1 MKKFLQ
7 TIFIL
12 VYAVVAVT
20 VTVLLLSY
28 NDYKISEIGEKTV
41 YPVTSDLSE
50 KYKKGCL
57 LIINKAKQGDIK
69 VGDKVFY
76 YRAISKESF
85 EVVLD
90 TVIDIEKSGS
100 KETYLFEGNE
110 QHGIDDIIGKESNT
124 KAISIDKNSY
134 NENKEV
140 GIDETYSLLSGYVN
154 QYKSYLDKNLEKA
167 YELLDDEYREKK
179 FQNSYEKFID

>member
-124 KAISIDKNSY
+124 AIYENLGTVLSILESRWGYLFLVVIVTLMLLLQEIFALITEIKY
-134 NENKEV
+134 GNEE
-140 GIDETYSLLSGYVN
+140 ETE
-154 QYKSYLDKNLEKA
+154 EKG
-167 YELLDDEYREKK
+167 K
-179 FQNSYEKFID
+179 